1 MVATLGL
8 LLSWA
13 MLPLALSVSLLLLL
27 SSLSLQALALQGGS
41 LQAVQQRRRQQE
53 DQLMTAAQQLAGRLQ
68 RRHRCLLA
76 LDDSRWG
83 AAGCATAG
91 ELAMLRQGQAQGPW
105 RLVRYWQ
112 EPSAEAGGE
121 GLEGR
126 AQLLL
131 QQGDQAAAAFA
142 LHWRRPDPDAPP
154 QLLAVREL
162 GLRQVQP

>member
-1 MVATLGL
+1 MV
-8 LLSWA
+8 
-13 MLPLALSVSLLLLL
+13 PLAMGVSLLLLL

-53 DQLMTAAQQLAGRLQ
+53 DQLMAAAQQLAGRLQ

-76 LDDSRWG
+76 VNDGGWA

-91 ELAMLRQGQAQGPW
+91 QLAALRQGPGPGPGVAERW
-105 RLVRYWQ
+105 RLVRY
-112 EPSAEAGGE
+112 SSEASGPVGGPA
-121 GLEGR
+121 LEGR

-131 QQGDQAAAAFA
+131 QLGDRAAAAFA
-142 LHWRRPDPDAPP
+142 LHWRRPDEDAPP
-154 QLLAVREL
+154 QLLALREL

>member
-1 MVATLGL
+1 
-8 LLSWA
+8 

-76 LDDSRWG
+76 LDEQAWG

-91 ELAMLRQGQAQGPW
+91 ELAALRQGPGPGSW
-105 RLVRYWQ
+105 RLMRYAQ
-112 EPSAEAGGE
+112 EPSAEAGGAL
-121 GLEGR
+121 LEGR

-154 QLLAVREL
+154 ELLALREL

>member
-1 MVATLGL
+1 
-8 LLSWA
+8 

-76 LDDSRWG
+76 LDEQAWG

-91 ELAMLRQGQAQGPW
+91 ELAALRQGQGQGPGSW
-105 RLVRYWQ
+105 RLMRYSQ
-112 EPSAEAGGE
+112 QPSAEAGGAL
-121 GLEGR
+121 LEGR

-154 QLLAVREL
+154 ELLALREL